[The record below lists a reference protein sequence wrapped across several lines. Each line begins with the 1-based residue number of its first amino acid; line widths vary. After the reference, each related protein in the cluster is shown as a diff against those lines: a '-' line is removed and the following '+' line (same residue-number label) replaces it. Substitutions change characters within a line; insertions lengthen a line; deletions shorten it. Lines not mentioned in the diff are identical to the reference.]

1 MRLCKFKSDG
11 GICCKLSI
19 SYVCPHIKTHYDVP
33 DISNYIIASL
43 VFILGILIQFSSF
56 YNYPLASK
64 SAIMAIKPLSEIF
77 AERAVELR
85 KYIFDQPASTFT
97 NNPWALAD
105 AIEVFANQVGHMMIF
120 RKSKFAVAREQLLA
134 QQPAPRTIVE
144 FGTFVGK
151 SALAWAAILR
161 DLHGENVPKDVN
173 IYTFDPD
180 AQMVALTLEFVKLA
194 GVEDFVHVLQGP
206 GSDSLKKLHAEG
218 KLTTIDMAFF
228 DHWEKFYVSDL
239 KLIEELKLWR
249 VGSLAIADNTDFP
262 GAPDY
267 LDYVKA
273 GGSGVSGSV
282 KYETKSFETSGKRG
296 GPVSF
301 VSKKFGLGL
310 RLMNHSRA
318 SSR

>member
-1 MRLCKFKSDG
+1 M
-11 GICCKLSI
+11 IPI
-19 SYVCPHIKTHYDVP
+19 SRT
-33 DISNYIIASL
+33 IIFASL

-56 YNYPLASK
+56 FNYPLASK
-64 SAIMAIKPLSEIF
+64 SAIMATKPLSEIS

-85 KYIFDQPASTFT
+85 KSIFDQPASTFT
-97 NNPWALAD
+97 NNPWALAE
-105 AIEVFANQVGHMMIF
+105 AIEDFANQVGHMMIF
-120 RKSKFAVAREQLLA
+120 RKSKVNVAREQLLA

-151 SALAWAAILR
+151 SALAWAAVLR
-161 DLHGENVPKDVN
+161 EIHGEKIPEDVN

-180 AQMVALTLEFVKLA
+180 AQMVALTREFVKLA

-206 GSDSLKKLHAEG
+206 GSDSLKTLYAEG
-218 KLTTIDMAFF
+218 KVSSVDMAFF
-228 DHWEKFYVSDL
+228 DHWEKFYLSDL

-267 LDYVKA
+267 LEYVQA
-273 GGSGVSGSV
+273 GGSGESGSV
-282 KYETKSFETSGKRG
+282 KYETKSFETTVRRG
-296 GPVSF
+296 GPVRF
-301 VSKKFGLGL
+301 VSNEFPLGV
-310 RLMNHSRA
+310 RLTGRYRA

>member
-1 MRLCKFKSDG
+1 
-11 GICCKLSI
+11 
-19 SYVCPHIKTHYDVP
+19 
-33 DISNYIIASL
+33 
-43 VFILGILIQFSSF
+43 
-56 YNYPLASK
+56 
-64 SAIMAIKPLSEIF
+64 MAAKPLSEIF

-97 NNPWALAD
+97 NNPWALAN
-105 AIEVFANQVGHMMIF
+105 AIEDFANQVGHMMIF
-120 RKSKFAVAREQLLA
+120 RKSKLDVAREQLLA

-151 SALAWAAILR
+151 SALAWGAILR
-161 DLHGENVPKDVN
+161 DIHGETVPEDVN

-180 AQMVALTLEFVKLA
+180 AQMVELTREFVKLA

-206 GSDSLKKLHAEG
+206 GADSLRKLNAEG
-218 KLTTIDMAFF
+218 KVTTVDMAFF

-267 LDYVKA
+267 LEYVRA
-273 GGSGVSGSV
+273 GGSGEPESV
-282 KYETKSFETSGKRG
+282 RYQTKSFETTGKRG
-296 GPVSF
+296 GPSIVEVST
-301 VSKKFGLGL
+301 VMALE
-310 RLMNHSRA
+310 
-318 SSR
+318 